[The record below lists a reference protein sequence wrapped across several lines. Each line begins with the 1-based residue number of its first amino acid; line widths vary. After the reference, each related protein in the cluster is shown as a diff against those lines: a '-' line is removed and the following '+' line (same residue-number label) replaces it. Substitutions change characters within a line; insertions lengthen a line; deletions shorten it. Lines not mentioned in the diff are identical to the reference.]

1 MPWTKKTAI
10 FCLIGMGLFIP
21 CLAQAQN
28 ANIALDGDIRIFT
41 TLAAL
46 RVAGYNPPGLNP
58 VGREILKE
66 FKDLPPEFLQ
76 QLRDYYQTHSKD
88 QRPEDFLSPYL
99 SLALLSEGPPDFKLS
114 ISLNSLPPDA
124 KSVYEFHSL
133 MRDFYRIGKI
143 EVVWSSFRNQ
153 YDGAIIK
160 TRPLIDHL
168 MMLTNGYL
176 RIASYTYLDRKLFF
190 IPEFLLPPNTLN
202 ARSYQDSYFLVFNP
216 ADPFKME
223 DVRHQYLHFLL
234 DTFALRYSVTRDT
247 RLELVK
253 FLETSPQ
260 LQERYRSDIQFIV
273 VESLIRALE
282 LRMNKVP
289 EPALSQN
296 LVDYV
301 REGAIF
307 TKYFYHGLQEF
318 ESTPVGI
325 RIFYPDMVKNIDFAQ
340 IKENYMA
347 AQKTPEVKPVELGE
361 IEKLLKQA
369 NSSMANDDLAS
380 AGEIYRAI
388 LQKFDP
394 NHGEA
399 LYGLG
404 VVSIMQ
410 KENPK
415 ESRLAAQEFFQK
427 AVVSPS
433 CPPSSKVWAHI
444 YLGRI
449 FDVERKREEA
459 VQQYEAAIV
468 LGDDTRNAQEVAKKA
483 LQEPFGSKKP

>member
-1 MPWTKKTAI
+1 MPWKKITAI
-10 FCLIGMGLFIP
+10 FCMMGMSLFIP
-21 CLAQAQN
+21 RVGRAQN

-58 VGREILKE
+58 VGRDILKE
-66 FKDLPPEFLQ
+66 FKNIPPEFLQ
-76 QLRDYYQTHSKD
+76 QLRDYYQAHSKD

-114 ISLNSLPPDA
+114 IPLTNLPPDA
-124 KSVYEFHSL
+124 KAVYEFLSL
-133 MRDFYRIGKI
+133 IRDFYRIGKV
-143 EVVWSSFRNQ
+143 EVAWSSFRNQ
-153 YDGAIIK
+153 YDSAIIK
-160 TRPLIDHL
+160 TRPFIDNLI
-168 MMLTNGYL
+168 MLANGYL
-176 RIASYTYLDRKLFF
+176 RIASYTYLDRRLFF
-190 IPEFLLPPNTLN
+190 IPEYLLPPNTLN
-202 ARSYQDSYFLVFNP
+202 ARTYQDNYYLVFNP
-216 ADPFKME
+216 ADPFKIE

-234 DTFALRYSVTRDT
+234 DTFALRYNLAKDT

-253 FLETSPQ
+253 FLESSPPMQ
-260 LQERYRSDIQFIV
+260 DRYRSDIQFMV

-282 LRMNKVP
+282 LRMNKVA
-289 EPALSQN
+289 EPKLSQN
-296 LVDYV
+296 LIEYV

-307 TKYFYHGLQEF
+307 TQYFYLGLEEF

-325 RIFYPDMVKNIDFAQ
+325 RIFYPEMVKSLDFSK
-340 IKENYMA
+340 IKENFLTV
-347 AQKTPEVKPVELGE
+347 QSTPEVKPVELGE

-369 NSSMANDDLAS
+369 NMSMANEDLAS

-388 LQKFDP
+388 LQKIDP

-404 VVSIMQ
+404 VISIMQ
-410 KENPK
+410 KENQK
-415 ESRLAAQEFFQK
+415 ESRLAAQEYFQK
-427 AVVSPS
+427 AVVSSTCTPA
-433 CPPSSKVWAHI
+433 SKVWAHI

-459 VQQYEAAIV
+459 IQQYEAAIA

-483 LQEPFGSKKP
+483 IQEPFGTKKP